1 MPWGRVNFSVLGY
14 KELVLSIGKETVSA
28 NVHAIEKCVK
38 VRRGTWAAVV
48 AGLPSSI
55 ENRH

>member
-1 MPWGRVNFSVLGY
+1 MCLGGRVKFSVLGY
-14 KELVLSIGKETVSA
+14 KELVLSIGKETVAA

-48 AGLPSSI
+48 AGLPSA
-55 ENRH
+55 